1 MALVILFFA
10 AAAAAAH
17 PVPHPYKFVQ
27 NLRTGGLIPGDT
39 QRPIAVPRNIGAGEL
54 SRHPDTIERSFKKK
68 TVRRDFDNNKNNK
81 YDIAGHYQVTVK
93 KDWL

>member
-10 AAAAAAH
+10 AAAAAAAR

-39 QRPIAVPRNIGAGEL
+39 QRPIAVPRNIGADYAIDIWN
-54 SRHPDTIERSFKKK
+54 STAA
-68 TVRRDFDNNKNNK
+68 RDAFRTYGSSLKSK
-81 YDIAGHYQVTVK
+81 ASWILASLWQAVVAG
-93 KDWL
+93 DR